1 MRKIRKN
8 ALENNSDEEFAKY
21 SKVIQKFSKTLKLE
35 ENELIRQ
42 RQLRSYEIDEN
53 THFSGDNGET
63 NMPSEDLIP
72 ISM

>member
-1 MRKIRKN
+1 MSLK
-8 ALENNSDEEFAKY
+8 D
-21 SKVIQKFSKTLKLE
+21 KV
-35 ENELIRQ
+35 
-42 RQLRSYEIDEN
+42 QLRTYEIDEN